1 MKTKKLFNTNLTVSN
16 ICLGTGNFGTAT
28 PDELAFE
35 ILDTF
40 AKNGGNF
47 IDTANV
53 YGKWIPGAGNASE
66 ITLGKWLKARNA
78 QKTMLIATKGAH
90 PPLEDMSIS
99 RVTKSGIAED
109 LAESKQALGLDTID
123 FFWLHRDDE
132 SQPIEAI
139 IDMME
144 DFVQAGD
151 IRYYGASN
159 FKLDRMEA
167 AWKYCN
173 KNNLQGF
180 SGLQNQWALAAPDP
194 TAPKYGDPT
203 MILSDDAFYEWHV
216 KTKMPAIP
224 YSATAAGF
232 FHKIHSLNPQ
242 IDDNGNV
249 TAEEKARLNK
259 KVHQDYL
266 IPRNFKNYQK
276 LAQLSNEMGVD
287 IHQLTLAY
295 FFGVPFDAVPIT
307 SVRNMEQLQG
317 LMDAS
322 DIVLPYFLT
331 TLHL

>member
-1 MKTKKLFNTNLTVSN
+1 MKTKNLSTTNLTVSN
-16 ICLGTGNFGTAT
+16 ICLGTANFGTAT
-28 PDELAFE
+28 DDAAAFE
-35 ILDTF
+35 ILDAF
-40 AKNGGNF
+40 AQNGGNF

-78 QKTMLIATKGAH
+78 YKTMIIATKGAH

-99 RVTKSGIAED
+99 RVTKNGIAED

-144 DFVQAGD
+144 AFVAAGD

-159 FKLDRMEA
+159 FKLCRMET
-167 AWKYCN
+167 AWQYCQ

-203 MILSDDAFYEWHV
+203 MLLSDDSFYDWHI

-232 FHKIHSLNPQ
+232 FHKIHTMNPQ
-242 IDDNGNV
+242 IDSDGNV
-249 TAEEKARLNK
+249 TAEEKARLNQ

-266 IPRNFKNYQK
+266 IPRNFKIYQK
-276 LAQLSNEMGVD
+276 LARLSREMGVD
-287 IHQLTLAY
+287 IHQLSLAY
-295 FFGVPFDAVPIT
+295 FFGLPFDAVPIS
-307 SVRNMEQLQG
+307 SVRNLEQLQG
-317 LMDAS
+317 LIDAS
-322 DIVLPYFLT
+322 DIVLPEVLI
-331 TLHL
+331 